1 MGIVIN
7 EFEVLAAP
15 RPQNGRDAR
24 DAQGG
29 GDAEGEGASRPDP
42 AELRCAM
49 RELDRRALRA
59 WAD

>member
-1 MGIVIN
+1 MGIVVN

-15 RPQNGRDAR
+15 RPQAAR
-24 DAQGG
+24 DAAGG
-29 GDAEGEGASRPDP
+29 SPTDAEGGGATRPDP
-42 AELRCAM
+42 SEVRCAL

>member
-24 DAQGG
+24 DAQGSG
-29 GDAEGEGASRPDP
+29 AEGEGAARPDP